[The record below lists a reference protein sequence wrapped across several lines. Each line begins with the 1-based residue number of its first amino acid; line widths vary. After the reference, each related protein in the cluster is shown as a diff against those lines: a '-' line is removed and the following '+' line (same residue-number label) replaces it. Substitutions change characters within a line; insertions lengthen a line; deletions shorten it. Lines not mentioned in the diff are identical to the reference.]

1 MENYN
6 TQKPSLFTLLKKAWN
21 EWRAESKDSKRMREY
36 MEVISLHSKK
46 TGSFGRADHESG
58 VMQAYFRACKAK
70 EAEVAKNVRAM
81 VFGATD
87 QEKDSLKASLMSLGI
102 DLDSIMGEADA
113 VDGLT
118 PVRAEEYMKEVMSRH
133 TKKQPLADRDMSEF
147 NASAA
152 RTKRLQDAQGI
163 EPKIKGAESAG
174 EAYTNDKTYENERA
188 AYKEMLDSQKVT
200 YDEVP
205 DPDPKNTRK
214 AIYVDIGDMSREE
227 AEEYI
232 DRLMKQHKINTK
244 PLYDPR
250 KYVSGA
256 TTDDMPFNSLW
267 PEVIYAR
274 SLEETIKT
282 LVTGETTPQPEP
294 LPPDPK
300 MEEYVQAIHENVIVP
315 SAKSLEEL
323 PITVFTGDKE
333 PQPEFEKP
341 IPEIGLDNAW
351 AYDIGKPVADVE
363 FKQEELAE
371 NEKLPIIPTVVMPKE
386 EKEYIEAA
394 VAVLD
399 DPLVE
404 PSSSSEE
411 QKT

>member
-46 TGSFGRADHESG
+46 TGSFCRAGHESG

-113 VDGLT
+113 ADGLT
-118 PVRAEEYMKEVMSRH
+118 AWKVLE
-133 TKKQPLADRDMSEF
+133 EF
-147 NASAA
+147 NA
-152 RTKRLQDAQGI
+152 KH
-163 EPKIKGAESAG
+163 
-174 EAYTNDKTYENERA
+174 TNDKTYENERA

-250 KYVSGA
+250 KSVSGA
-256 TTDDMPFNSLW
+256 AMQTEDYIFPIRDGKKGTHITELPKVGESLW
-267 PEVIYAR
+267 PEVIHAEYKPK
-274 SLEETIKT
+274 SLEET
-282 LVTGETTPQPEP
+282 
-294 LPPDPK
+294 
-300 MEEYVQAIHENVIVP
+300 
-315 SAKSLEEL
+315 AKSLL
-323 PITVFTGDKE
+323 TSTTDTVSIDQMPEGTTFT
-333 PQPEFEKP
+333 
-341 IPEIGLDNAW
+341 
-351 AYDIGKPVADVE
+351 
-363 FKQEELAE
+363 
-371 NEKLPIIPTVVMPKE
+371 PTVAMPKE

-399 DPLVE
+399 TPHVSLDDSPPEQSAGAPE

-411 QKT
+411 KK

>member
-1 MENYN
+1 MQNY
-6 TQKPSLFTLLKKAWN
+6 KPSLIQLLKQAWN
-21 EWRAESKDSKRMREY
+21 DWRTGRKDDNRMKEY

-81 VFGATD
+81 VFGASD

-113 VDGLT
+113 ADGLT
-118 PVRAEEYMKEVMSRH
+118 AWKVLE
-133 TKKQPLADRDMSEF
+133 EF
-147 NASAA
+147 NA
-152 RTKRLQDAQGI
+152 KN
-163 EPKIKGAESAG
+163 
-174 EAYTNDKTYENERA
+174 TNDK
-188 AYKEMLDSQKVT
+188 T

-250 KYVSGA
+250 KSVSGA
-256 TTDDMPFNSLW
+256 TTDDMPFNSVW
-267 PEVIYAR
+267 PEVIHSTPTKL

-315 SAKSLEEL
+315 SAKSLDTL
-323 PITVFTGDKE
+323 PMTVFIRDKE
-333 PQPEFEKP
+333 LRPEFEKP
-341 IPEIGLDNAW
+341 IPQRKGELPLTTTEIATVTTDTVSIDQMPEGTT
-351 AYDIGKPVADVE
+351 
-363 FKQEELAE
+363 FT
-371 NEKLPIIPTVVMPKE
+371 PTA
-386 EKEYIEAA
+386 EKEYIETA
-394 VAVLD
+394 VTDLD
-399 DPLVE
+399 NSPPEQSEGAPE

-411 QKT
+411 QKQ

>member
-36 MEVISLHSKK
+36 MEVISLHSKE
-46 TGSFGRADHESG
+46 TGSFLKDTTETN
-58 VMQAYFRACKAK
+58 VMRAYFRACKAK

-81 VFGATD
+81 VFGASD

-113 VDGLT
+113 ADGLT
-118 PVRAEEYMKEVMSRH
+118 AWKVLE
-133 TKKQPLADRDMSEF
+133 EF
-147 NASAA
+147 NA
-152 RTKRLQDAQGI
+152 KN
-163 EPKIKGAESAG
+163 
-174 EAYTNDKTYENERA
+174 TNDKTYENERA

-250 KYVSGA
+250 KSVSGA
-256 TTDDMPFNSLW
+256 AMQTEDYIFPIRDGKKGTHITELPKVGESLW
-267 PEVIYAR
+267 PEVIHAEYKPK
-274 SLEETIKT
+274 SLEET
-282 LVTGETTPQPEP
+282 
-294 LPPDPK
+294 
-300 MEEYVQAIHENVIVP
+300 
-315 SAKSLEEL
+315 AKSLLTGEL
-323 PITVFTGDKE
+323 PLTTAEIATVTTDTVSIDQMPEGTTFT
-333 PQPEFEKP
+333 
-341 IPEIGLDNAW
+341 
-351 AYDIGKPVADVE
+351 
-363 FKQEELAE
+363 
-371 NEKLPIIPTVVMPKE
+371 PTVAMPKE

-399 DPLVE
+399 DSPPEQSEGAPE
-404 PSSSSEE
+404 PSLSSEE
-411 QKT
+411 KK